1 MTFAQSVTFELD
13 GLAIGHVA
21 NARVDALLAALP
33 TLSFVGGALRWRPRI
48 DPTSEITAAA
58 LALRAY
64 GAVAGWRD
72 ERYRCERPVGD
83 PCREFGAELFT
94 LERAA
99 FRTFGLM
106 SRAVHINGRLPDG
119 RWVCGRRA
127 MTKATD
133 PGKLDNL
140 AAGGLMAGED
150 LLACARRELL
160 EEAGVPALLSALLGP
175 RGAIRA
181 TRWEVEG
188 LHDEVLHIYD
198 LALPDGFEPSNRD
211 GEVSEFVV
219 LDAHEARARLTAGEF
234 SPDAAAVMEQALQ
247 RLGDD
252 GGSHG

>member
-1 MTFAQSVTFELD
+1 MTFAQSVVFEYD

-21 NARVDALLAALP
+21 NARIDAVLAALP
-33 TLSFVGGALRWRPRI
+33 TAAFVGGALRWRPRG
-48 DPTSEITAAA
+48 DPSDEIGMAA
-58 LALRAY
+58 LALRAR
-64 GAVAGWRD
+64 GVIGGWRD
-72 ERYRCERPVGD
+72 ERYRCERPLAD
-83 PCREFGAELFT
+83 PCAAFGAELFT

-99 FRTFGLM
+99 FRCFGLM

-127 MTKATD
+127 LTKATD

-140 AAGGLMAGED
+140 AAGGLAAGED

-160 EEAGVPALLSALLGP
+160 EEAGVPALLSALLAP
-175 RGAIRA
+175 RGALRA

-188 LHDEVLHIYD
+188 LHDEVLHVFD
-198 LALPDGFEPSNRD
+198 LALPDGFEPSNGD

-234 SPDAAAVMEQALQ
+234 GPDAAAVMEGALQ
-247 RLGDD
+247 REDRGRR
-252 GGSHG
+252 HG